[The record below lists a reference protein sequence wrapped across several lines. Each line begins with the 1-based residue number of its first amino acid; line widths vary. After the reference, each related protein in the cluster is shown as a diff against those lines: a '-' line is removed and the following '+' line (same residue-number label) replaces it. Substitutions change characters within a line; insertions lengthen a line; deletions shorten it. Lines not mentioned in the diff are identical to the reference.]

1 VDLTTDNILEA
12 YDLPKFLD
20 EWNVQQLLKPLLD
33 CGASV
38 QVCCSTFPSTP
49 NQQSTAGTRAWP
61 TLFER

>member
-1 VDLTTDNILEA
+1 MDLTTENILEA

-38 QVCCSTFPSTP
+38 QVCSISSKSRSATLINCGH
-49 NQQSTAGTRAWP
+49 QRAADP
-61 TLFER
+61 A